1 MATLVVSGVFLYLH
15 RSPLLARPSCVFM
28 ASASSSSARLLFND
42 SKSRLNQRV
51 QYTVQGIASLTR
63 NVVKS
68 SKCSDLLTQQAK
80 QFSQQEGLIETSELV
95 KPWSL
100 LSICIRFL
108 FIHVSYI
115 QTLRKMQVLLTQL
128 GYQYDSMKTS
138 SRALMDIKD
147 QTDSMHQ

>member
-1 MATLVVSGVFLYLH
+1 MGYLH

-80 QFSQQEGLIETSELV
+80 QFSQQEGLIETSEL
-95 KPWSL
+95 
-100 LSICIRFL
+100 
-108 FIHVSYI
+108 
-115 QTLRKMQVLLTQL
+115 TLRKMQVLLTQL